1 MSIRSV
7 VFEETKPQ
15 AIDDGKAHTVQYHEG
30 VDGKPGQVK
39 IIDAATKFLEMVKA
53 YEFDVHPDVAY
64 SWKDFEKWVMNHSGY
79 NNTVSNQSHNQFT
92 FVDVCVAK
100 LTSKCMRPITV
111 EKVASEIPL
120 TVHPAAAS
128 DKALFEKFKHD
139 VERKVQIIQKRDTV
153 HKTSVG
159 AEAHI
164 SAFVVEQAAEHKVQ
178 YGTIHFAKVN
188 IVLFI
193 KRPNRTVLVNDTQ
206 LAKPYDQKYYFVV
219 HTDDGTARTVQYH
232 GEEGKPGQVKIV
244 DGATK
249 SLEMVKA
256 YEFDV
261 HPDVGYPWKE
271 FEKWVINHSGYHNT
285 IPTQSHNQYTFVD
298 VCVARITSKC
308 MRPVTI
314 ERAAFEIPLS
324 VHTATPAEKALFE
337 KFKHDVEHK
346 VHLIQQRD
354 LVHNTLVGAD
364 AQITSFVVEEAA
376 EHKVQY
382 GTIHF
387 AKINIGKVM
396 QLSLLLGS
404 ILCSPVQKDIK
415 KTEFY
420 YPKASMKSF
429 TQSNSTAASKI
440 SIDDNGLGY
449 LTNTL
454 NINQNQ
460 FQVSHSYSS
469 KNGLSHLHGV
479 HLVNGVPVDNHN
491 AGIHLMNAQ
500 PVCMYTSFNQLL
512 LAPNTTLDMTP
523 PTVTTL
529 QFFDLSLKL
538 LNLFASGNTVTVK
551 DAVAKISL
559 DDAVHS
565 AESALGIK
573 RDQVD
578 HKMVYI
584 ETPEKVLVYAY
595 QFQLRD
601 DASQQWVQ
609 VSVDSETGNIVQ
621 LVDYVHYYDA
631 SYRVIPFPVKN
642 PLYGWAKV
650 QEKNEAYLFASPK
663 GWQSDGNSN
672 YTDTQGNNVGSM
684 VAQKYVAS
692 QSLDFTHNWDPTQD
706 PTFPDNQRAS
716 AIQTFYIANV
726 MHDILY
732 EFGFNEV
739 SGNFQNNNY
748 GRGGA
753 EGDRVT
759 IYNQA
764 GGIDNA
770 NFATP
775 PDGQS
780 GVMNMYI
787 YDKSKPKRDG
797 SLDVGIPM
805 HEYTHGLSN
814 RLTGGNRQA
823 NCLSTLQSRAMGEGM
838 RNLIL
843 GWSDTV
849 AMFLLRTENDT
860 IDTDYVHSDYAM
872 NTPKGSRTFP
882 YSTNM
887 ARNPLTFNDLNN
899 RTEVH
904 AMGEIW
910 AATLNEVYWNLVQ
923 RLGFTPNWYNYLQIK
938 GNIVALNIVVNGMK
952 IQPCNPTYL
961 QARNAI
967 ISAASYMYSGLYDC
981 EVWKGFAK
989 RGMGYAASDTSGF
1002 HADFSVAP
1010 QCK

>member
-1 MSIRSV
+1 
-7 VFEETKPQ
+7 
-15 AIDDGKAHTVQYHEG
+15 
-30 VDGKPGQVK
+30 
-39 IIDAATKFLEMVKA
+39 MVKA

-64 SWKDFEKWVMNHSGY
+64 SWKDFEKWIMNHSGY
-79 NNTVSNQSHNQFT
+79 NNTIATQSHNQFT
-92 FVDVCVAK
+92 FVDVCVAR

-111 EKVASEIPL
+111 ERAAFEIPL
-120 TVHPAAAS
+120 SVHPATAAE
-128 DKALFEKFKHD
+128 KALFEKFKHD
-139 VERKVQIIQKRDTV
+139 VEHKVQLIQKRDLV

-159 AEAHI
+159 AEAQI
-164 SAFVVEQAAEHKVQ
+164 TSFIVEEAAEHKVQ

-188 IVLFI
+188 IGKVYLHVRCHQFHSREAEFHSI
-193 KRPNRTVLVNDTQ
+193 DTTR
-206 LAKPYDQKYYFVV
+206 YSCV
-219 HTDDGTARTVQYH
+219 
-232 GEEGKPGQVKIV
+232 
-244 DGATK
+244 
-249 SLEMVKA
+249 
-256 YEFDV
+256 
-261 HPDVGYPWKE
+261 WK
-271 FEKWVINHSGYHNT
+271 
-285 IPTQSHNQYTFVD
+285 
-298 VCVARITSKC
+298 
-308 MRPVTI
+308 
-314 ERAAFEIPLS
+314 
-324 VHTATPAEKALFE
+324 
-337 KFKHDVEHK
+337 KHDP
-346 VHLIQQRD
+346 L
-354 LVHNTLVGAD
+354 N
-364 AQITSFVVEEAA
+364 
-376 EHKVQY
+376 
-382 GTIHF
+382 
-387 AKINIGKVM
+387 M
-396 QLSLLLGS
+396 QLPLLLGS
-404 ILCSPVQKDIK
+404 IICSPVIRDAP
-415 KTEFY
+415 KTAFY

-429 TQSNSTAASKI
+429 SQSNPNSTTASKI
-440 SIDDNGLGY
+440 SINDNGLGY
-449 LTNTL
+449 LTSTL
-454 NINQNQ
+454 NINQDQ

-479 HLVNGVPVDNHN
+479 HMVNGVPVDNHN
-491 AGIHLMNAQ
+491 AGIHLMNGE
-500 PVCMYTSFNQLL
+500 PVCMYSSFNQLQ
-512 LAPNTTLDMTP
+512 LAPNTTLDLTTP
-523 PTVTTL
+523 TITSL
-529 QFFDLSLKL
+529 QFFDLSLKVV
-538 LNLFASGNTVTVK
+538 NLFASGNSVTVK

-565 AESALGIK
+565 AELELGIK

-578 HKMVYI
+578 HKMVYV
-584 ETPEKVLVYAY
+584 ETPDKVLVYAY

-601 DASQQWVQ
+601 DPTQQWVQ

-621 LVDYVHYYDA
+621 LVDYVHSYDA

-642 PLYGWAKV
+642 PLFGWAEV

-672 YTDTQGNNVGSM
+672 YTDTQGNNVGSI

-692 QSLDFTHNWDPTQD
+692 QSLDFTHSWDATQD

-748 GRGGA
+748 GRGGV

-787 YDKSKPKRDG
+787 YDKSTPKRDG

-823 NCLSTLQSRAMGEGM
+823 NCLSTLQSRAMGEG
-838 RNLIL
+838 
-843 GWSDTV
+843 WSDTV
-849 AMFLLRTENDT
+849 AMFLLRTDKDK

-872 NTPKGSRTFP
+872 NTPKGSRTYP

-910 AATLNEVYWNLVQ
+910 ATTLNEVYWNLVQ
-923 RLGFTPNWYNYLQIK
+923 KLGFSSNWYNYLQIK

-961 QARNAI
+961 QARNSI

-981 EVWKGFAK
+981 DIWKGFAK
-989 RGMGYAASDTSGF
+989 RGMGYSASDTNGF
-1002 HADFSVAP
+1002 HADFSTAP
-1010 QCK
+1010 QCQ